1 MTTET
6 VRRDLSAL
14 ERIGLIRR
22 VHGGAVPASSLAV
35 IESGL
40 TERDLAN
47 TAAKDLIA
55 AAAVALLPPPGSII
69 IIDAGSTT
77 ARLAALLPRDHR
89 LTVVTHAVPVAA
101 RLAGLPQ
108 IDLFLLPGKVRPT
121 TQAAVGADTVAA
133 LGDLR
138 ADVSFVAT
146 NGLSIGHG
154 LTTPDREEAA
164 TKRAIVAAGRRTVV
178 PCRLHQDRRRV
189 LAAVRLHQRHRRPG
203 HRLSHQARRP
213 EGPRRGRRGSGDRMI
228 LTLTPNP
235 SIDRTVSLAG
245 ELMRGQV
252 QRVDAVTSQGGGKG
266 VNISRASVSAGQPTI
281 AVLPGRQGRPLR
293 HRAAGRRH
301 RLPAGPARRRRPRQH
316 RHHRARRHDH
326 QAQLPGRHRRAG
338 PPGRMSD
345 ALIARAGSADWVVL
359 AGSLPPGAP
368 AGVLRRR
375 RTPPARHRRQGRRGH
390 QRGPAAGARRRP
402 PRVGAAPDEAER
414 RGAGV
419 LHGRRRRG
427 PRGRPAAG
435 RGRRPHARRPRRA
448 GRPGDAGR
456 QRRRA
461 RHRARAPGTPLPHRP
476 PS

>member
-1 MTTET
+1 MYAEERQQAMAQAITQQGRVSVAELAEEFSVTTET

-69 IIDAGSTT
+69 IMDAGSTT

-133 LGDLR
+133 LADLR

-146 NGLSIGHG
+146 NGLSTSHG

-178 PCRLHQDRRRV
+178 LADSTKIGVESSLRFASISDIDV
-189 LAAVRLHQRHRRPG
+189 L
-203 HRLSHQARRP
+203 
-213 EGPRRGRRGSGDRMI
+213 
-228 LTLTPNP
+228 
-235 SIDRTVSLAG
+235 
-245 ELMRGQV
+245 
-252 QRVDAVTSQGGGKG
+252 VTD
-266 VNISRASVSAGQPTI
+266 SAIKPDDQK
-281 AVLPGRQGRPLR
+281 ALD
-293 HRAAGRRH
+293 AAGVEVV
-301 RLPAGPARRRRPRQH
+301 
-316 RHHRARRHDH
+316 
-326 QAQLPGRHRRAG
+326 
-338 PPGRMSD
+338 
-345 ALIARAGSADWVVL
+345 IA
-359 AGSLPPGAP
+359 
-368 AGVLRRR
+368 
-375 RTPPARHRRQGRRGH
+375 
-390 QRGPAAGARRRP
+390 
-402 PRVGAAPDEAER
+402 
-414 RGAGV
+414 
-419 LHGRRRRG
+419 
-427 PRGRPAAG
+427 
-435 RGRRPHARRPRRA
+435 
-448 GRPGDAGR
+448 
-456 QRRRA
+456 
-461 RHRARAPGTPLPHRP
+461 
-476 PS
+476 